1 MKNLFLIIILLSS
14 TVIMG
19 QTRVSNDQ
27 VTSGKN
33 GLKYYNSK
41 PFTGVVFV
49 NHKNGKVWK
58 EGAYVDGKMQGLS
71 KGYYESGQIWFEQD
85 VQNGQYIYIKKW
97 HENGQI
103 MSEQHYNKGKVN
115 SFKEWDKEGN
125 LLKEE

>member
-1 MKNLFLIIILLSS
+1 M
-14 TVIMG
+14 
-19 QTRVSNDQ
+19 
-27 VTSGKN
+27 
-33 GLKYYNSK
+33 
-41 PFTGVVFV
+41 